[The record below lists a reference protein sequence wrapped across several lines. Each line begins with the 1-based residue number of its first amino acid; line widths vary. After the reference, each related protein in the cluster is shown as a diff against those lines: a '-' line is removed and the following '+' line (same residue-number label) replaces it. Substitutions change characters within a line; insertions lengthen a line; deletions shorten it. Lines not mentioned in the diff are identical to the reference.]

1 MVLNRWF
8 LNSQEGIRYIIME
21 KEIIDL
27 IVDNSFVDSN
37 GKAIQADDDLI
48 EIGLNSLNCIQ
59 LIVLLEDKYN
69 IEFGYSD
76 LSVESVN
83 TVSKI
88 INYILS
94 HKN

>member
-1 MVLNRWF
+1 M
-8 LNSQEGIRYIIME
+8 RYIIME

-83 TVSKI
+83 TCLLYTSP
-88 INYILS
+88 S
-94 HKN
+94 PRD

>member
-1 MVLNRWF
+1 M
-8 LNSQEGIRYIIME
+8 RYIIME

>member
-1 MVLNRWF
+1 
-8 LNSQEGIRYIIME
+8 ME

-27 IVDNSFVDSN
+27 IVYNSFVDSN

>member
-1 MVLNRWF
+1 
-8 LNSQEGIRYIIME
+8 ME

-83 TVSKI
+83 TFSKI

>member
-1 MVLNRWF
+1 
-8 LNSQEGIRYIIME
+8 ME

-88 INYILS
+88 ITYILS

>member
-1 MVLNRWF
+1 
-8 LNSQEGIRYIIME
+8 ME
-21 KEIIDL
+21 EEIIDL

>member
-1 MVLNRWF
+1 M
-8 LNSQEGIRYIIME
+8 QYIIME

>member
-1 MVLNRWF
+1 M
-8 LNSQEGIRYIIME
+8 RYIIME

-27 IVDNSFVDSN
+27 IIDNSFVDSN

>member
-1 MVLNRWF
+1 
-8 LNSQEGIRYIIME
+8 ME

-37 GKAIQADDDLI
+37 GKVIQADDDLI

>member
-1 MVLNRWF
+1 M
-8 LNSQEGIRYIIME
+8 RYIIME

-69 IEFGYSD
+69 IEFGYID

>member
-1 MVLNRWF
+1 
-8 LNSQEGIRYIIME
+8 ME

>member
-1 MVLNRWF
+1 M
-8 LNSQEGIRYIIME
+8 RYMIME

>member
-1 MVLNRWF
+1 
-8 LNSQEGIRYIIME
+8 ME

-48 EIGLNSLNCIQ
+48 EIGLISLICIQ
-59 LIVLLEDKYN
+59 LIVLLEDKYI
-69 IEFGYSD
+69 IEFVYSD

>member
-1 MVLNRWF
+1 M
-8 LNSQEGIRYIIME
+8 RYIIME

-27 IVDNSFVDSN
+27 IVDNSFIDSN

>member
-1 MVLNRWF
+1 MI
-8 LNSQEGIRYIIME
+8 LNSQEGMRYIIME

>member
-1 MVLNRWF
+1 M
-8 LNSQEGIRYIIME
+8 RYIIME

-94 HKN
+94 NKN

>member
-1 MVLNRWF
+1 
-8 LNSQEGIRYIIME
+8 ME

-48 EIGLNSLNCIQ
+48 EIGLNFLNCIQ

>member
-1 MVLNRWF
+1 
-8 LNSQEGIRYIIME
+8 ME

-88 INYILS
+88 IKLYFES
-94 HKN
+94 

>member
-1 MVLNRWF
+1 MCIRD
-8 LNSQEGIRYIIME
+8 RYIIME

>member
-1 MVLNRWF
+1 M
-8 LNSQEGIRYIIME
+8 RYIIME

-88 INYILS
+88 INYILL
-94 HKN
+94 

>member
-1 MVLNRWF
+1 M
-8 LNSQEGIRYIIME
+8 RYIIME

-37 GKAIQADDDLI
+37 GKAIQADDDFI

>member
-1 MVLNRWF
+1 
-8 LNSQEGIRYIIME
+8 ME

-48 EIGLNSLNCIQ
+48 EIGLNSLNSIQ

>member
-1 MVLNRWF
+1 
-8 LNSQEGIRYIIME
+8 ME

-27 IVDNSFVDSN
+27 IVANSFVDSK

>member
-1 MVLNRWF
+1 
-8 LNSQEGIRYIIME
+8 ME

-88 INYILS
+88 INYILL
-94 HKN
+94 

>member
-1 MVLNRWF
+1 
-8 LNSQEGIRYIIME
+8 ME

-94 HKN
+94 HKINEI

>member
-1 MVLNRWF
+1 M
-8 LNSQEGIRYIIME
+8 RYTIME

>member
-1 MVLNRWF
+1 
-8 LNSQEGIRYIIME
+8 ME

-37 GKAIQADDDLI
+37 VKAIQADDDLI

>member
-1 MVLNRWF
+1 M
-8 LNSQEGIRYIIME
+8 RYIIME

-37 GKAIQADDDLI
+37 GKAIQADD

>member
-1 MVLNRWF
+1 
-8 LNSQEGIRYIIME
+8 ME

-27 IVDNSFVDSN
+27 IVNNSFVDSN

>member
-1 MVLNRWF
+1 
-8 LNSQEGIRYIIME
+8 ME

-69 IEFGYSD
+69 IEFGYSG

>member
-1 MVLNRWF
+1 
-8 LNSQEGIRYIIME
+8 ME

-48 EIGLNSLNCIQ
+48 QIGLNSLNCIQ

>member
-1 MVLNRWF
+1 
-8 LNSQEGIRYIIME
+8 ME

-48 EIGLNSLNCIQ
+48 EIGFNSLNCIQ

>member
-1 MVLNRWF
+1 M
-8 LNSQEGIRYIIME
+8 RYIIME

-88 INYILS
+88 INYILN

>member
-1 MVLNRWF
+1 
-8 LNSQEGIRYIIME
+8 ME
-21 KEIIDL
+21 REIIDL

>member
-1 MVLNRWF
+1 M
-8 LNSQEGIRYIIME
+8 RYIIME

-94 HKN
+94 HNN